1 MLRALCHHWR
11 MCVTGAG
18 LVLLAG
24 CAGHYFAQREPWRKE
39 AELACMKSGAL
50 KETGT
55 LVRIEPINGPGM
67 CGADFPFKVAALG
80 DAPLLGYS
88 GLRPPGEIPNAG
100 PQRWPVTAAPRSA
113 APPVT
118 ASDPGDEPRYANPT
132 RPSAVRRQPL
142 APTQAGTRA
151 NGAPLSILPQQLG
164 TGGSGRAATYEPATA
179 DVRAA
184 SAGARRP
191 SVYDPPTEP
200 AIDDEGMP
208 QRRGSRS
215 P

>member
-1 MLRALCHHWR
+1 

-118 ASDPGDEPRYANPT
+118 ASDPGDEPRY
-132 RPSAVRRQPL
+132 
-142 APTQAGTRA
+142 
-151 NGAPLSILPQQLG
+151 
-164 TGGSGRAATYEPATA
+164 
-179 DVRAA
+179 
-184 SAGARRP
+184 
-191 SVYDPPTEP
+191 
-200 AIDDEGMP
+200 
-208 QRRGSRS
+208 
-215 P
+215 